1 MKISIKKLLHF
12 CSMILATFC
21 LRSVCYAVNSVL
33 KPLLWELFIW
43 GELARLGGVAH
54 LDEMIFILRSYGIF
68 YISSIKKFVM
78 SLGWPTFASLY
89 GQFLSH
95 LGEIPAKPS
104 EIPPR
109 QAFDGRLDHSHI
121 NALYFSKWSNTLKQ
135 FVGKL
140 PANCF
145 SVFHHFVVL
154 ALKGLKMAGSNPGEP
169 AHLTGAAHLH
179 RSNPLEMISAC
190 CLFQQLKWILK
201 FIQTN
206 TRNNPLY

>member
-121 NALYFSKWSNTLKQ
+121 NALYFYMSLLPLYAPISQNGQTHSNNSS
-135 FVGKL
+135 G
-140 PANCF
+140 NCRRIALVCF
-145 SVFHHFVVL
+145 TIL
-154 ALKGLKMAGSNPGEP
+154 WDWRLKG
-169 AHLTGAAHLH
+169 
-179 RSNPLEMISAC
+179 
-190 CLFQQLKWILK
+190 
-201 FIQTN
+201 
-206 TRNNPLY
+206 

>member
-1 MKISIKKLLHF
+1 
-12 CSMILATFC
+12 MILATFC

-109 QAFDGRLDHSHI
+109 QAFDGRLDHFSYKRI
-121 NALYFSKWSNTLKQ
+121 IFLYEFIIPLCANFTKWSNTLKQ

-145 SVFHHFVVL
+145 SVFHHFVGL